1 MRAKILF
8 LSEKEKYRESLRMA
22 QQALSELAVAFS
34 HSFVMREMSLEAYDN
49 QQELLSLMLEQDAV
63 LMAGSKDFAK
73 KTALSLGCFAA
84 ASRINQSD
92 TLKELS
98 RLKEGNLPSADL
110 IYPLHDSPSFIGKT
124 AVAACA
130 HAKKGGSKL
139 VTVQNDGTESWNSA
153 LSKAAMYAALPSPQS
168 FQLDAVLEQL
178 LYNKEC
184 KPLVV
189 SGANEA
195 SMIGHLLLFLGGTE
209 LLAYVTYLAD
219 CRRIQGVSP
228 YSEQPQLPFFS
239 MLYATA
245 EAVRYSIG
253 LEEEAGCLEAAINN
267 VLASGWRTPEFGLS
281 HKTIAQEEALR
292 LIVQQ
297 VQLAGELFERL
308 Q

>member
-34 HSFVMREMSLEAYDN
+34 HSFVMREMSLEADAN
-49 QQELLSLMLEQDAV
+49 QQDLLSLMQEQDAV
-63 LMAGSKDFAK
+63 LMAGSKYFSK
-73 KTALSLGCFAA
+73 KIALLLGCFAA
-84 ASRINQSD
+84 VSRINQTD

-98 RLKEGNLPSADL
+98 RLKEGTLASAEL
-110 IYPLHDSPSFIGKT
+110 IHPLNDSPSFIGKA

-130 HAKKGGSKL
+130 LAKKGGRKL
-139 VTVQNDGTESWNSA
+139 VTVQNDETESWNSV

-178 LYNKEC
+178 LYNNEY
-184 KPLVV
+184 KPLVM

-195 SMIGHLLLFLGGTE
+195 SLIGHLLLYLGGTE
-209 LLAYVTYLAD
+209 LLAHMTYLAD
-219 CRRIQGVSP
+219 SRRIQGVSP

-239 MLYATA
+239 ILYATA
-245 EAVRYSIG
+245 DAVRYSFG

-267 VLASGWRTPEFGLS
+267 VLASGWRTPEFGLGQ
-281 HKTIAQEEALR
+281 KTIAQEEALR
-292 LIVQQ
+292 LIIQQ